1 MEVGGAVE
9 APHDILPIWIFFQA
23 SEAVNMQ
30 ESMIPATVNVPPTM
44 AQIVVMKRYS
54 GCLLSVYLTVIGLRS
69 YRNQMAGMIR
79 PVWL

>member
-1 MEVGGAVE
+1 MCER
-9 APHDILPIWIFFQA
+9 Q
-23 SEAVNMQ
+23 
-30 ESMIPATVNVPPTM
+30 M
-44 AQIVVMKRYS
+44 AAALGCLTVVMKRYR